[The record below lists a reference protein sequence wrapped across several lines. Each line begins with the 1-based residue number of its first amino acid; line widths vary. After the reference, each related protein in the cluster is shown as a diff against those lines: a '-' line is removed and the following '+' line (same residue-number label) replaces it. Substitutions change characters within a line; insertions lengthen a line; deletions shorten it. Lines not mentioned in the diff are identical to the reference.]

1 MELIQAFSLFIP
13 MIIFGAALILIA
25 FEVVDKALIALGGA
39 LAVIFLR
46 FITPEEALLAV
57 DFETIIL
64 LMSMMI
70 LVEISRDSGLFSWL
84 NVKLVSVTKG
94 NPLVIAIIFS
104 LITALFSAFLD
115 NVSTIIIVVP
125 ITIELFKG
133 LGRDPK
139 PIILQEIL
147 MSNMGGALT
156 LIGDPTNIIIGGEAK
171 LTFND
176 FITNLYLPVG
186 VAILTLLIIF
196 VIVRWQQ
203 LKPIDKNLKTL
214 FLSTI
219 LIRKL
224 RYEFLNIEV
233 SKNFI
238 IKSIAIL
245 LITLVAF
252 AFQIQ
257 LQLPIYILALAGAL
271 ALSILSV
278 RQTKLHN
285 ILQRVEWT
293 TLLFFAG
300 LFIMVA
306 AIEKTGLLEQISL
319 LITSISNDFTIILLI
334 VLWASAIISM
344 MLDNIAFVTV
354 MIPVILGIQENIPNE
369 PNLQMLWWALALGA
383 VMGGSGSLIGSS
395 ANIVGVDLAKKHGV
409 NIGFIEHFKYAF
421 PLAILALGISSAW
434 ILYRLTF

>member
-1 MELIQAFSLFIP
+1 

-25 FEVVDKALIALGGA
+25 FEFVDKALIALGGA
-39 LAVIFLR
+39 LTVIFLR

-84 NVKLVSVTKG
+84 NVKLVSITKG

-104 LITALFSAFLD
+104 LLTALFSAFLD

-156 LIGDPTNIIIGGEAK
+156 LIGDPTNIIIGGEAN

-176 FITNLYLPVG
+176 FIANLYFPVG
-186 VAILTLLIIF
+186 GAILTLLAIF
-196 VIVRWQQ
+196 IVVRWQQ

-233 SKNFI
+233 SKKFI

-252 AFQIQ
+252 AFQIE
-257 LQLPIYILALAGAL
+257 LHLPIYVLALAGAL

-293 TLLFFAG
+293 TLLFFGG

-319 LITSISNDFTIILLI
+319 LITSISNDFTVILLV
-334 VLWASAIISM
+334 VLWASAFVSM

-354 MIPVILGIQENIPNE
+354 MIPVILGIQENLPNE